1 MIPGYCS
8 SGQAS
13 PIPVPEY
20 GPKGFTVLELLIV
33 VAIIAILLALA
44 VPSFQQYLLRGHR
57 AEAIHSVLAIAGCQ
71 ERKRAATGYY
81 DTTRC
86 IGDFANG
93 RYVFALSP
101 ADETRALEFTATAT
115 PKHKSSRDLCGR
127 LGIDQAGSR
136 SIGGEPEHLTA
147 CWGGR

>member
-1 MIPGYCS
+1 MIPGRCS

-13 PIPVPEY
+13 PLPVPGN

-71 ERKRAATGYY
+71 ERIRAATGYY

-86 IGDFANG
+86 VEGIAND
-93 RYVFALSP
+93 RYEFSLAP
-101 ADETRALEFTATAT
+101 AGAARALEYTAMAT
-115 PKHKSSRDLCGR
+115 PKHKSSSDHCGS